1 MSEARTK
8 AKHRGKKNFVREMPE
23 EDPDFQIAPMIDVL
37 LVLLVFFMSISSTQ
51 VLQSTKNIE
60 LPVAPE
66 GNDASKTIKGQAI
79 INLAWL
85 TMADAGSITVDEV
98 NYPAPS
104 DLTSM
109 LVQRAN
115 ANPGFRVLIRADK
128 QVRYDYL
135 RAVLVAVAQAKIAN
149 VTFSV
154 VDKDAPGAP
163 KT

>member
-1 MSEARTK
+1 MSEARAK
-8 AKHRGKKNFVREMPE
+8 AKHRRKKNSVREMPE

-79 INLAWL
+79 INISWL
-85 TMADAGSITVDEV
+85 TMADAGSITVDERV
-98 NYPAPS
+98 YPSPG
-104 DLTSM
+104 DLTPM
-109 LVQRAN
+109 LLQRA
-115 ANPGFRVLIRADK
+115 AAVPGFRVLIRADK

-135 RAVLVAVAQAKIAN
+135 RAVMVAVAQAKIGN

-154 VDKDAPGAP
+154 VNKDAPGTP